1 MAETKE
7 QLVNSIKEWV
17 KLDNDIRK
25 LQKEVSIR
33 KKEKA
38 KISSEL
44 MGRTHMVS
52 LTYPVCKSQRKRVS
66 THQT

>member
-44 MGRTHMVS
+44 MVVMKKT
-52 LTYPVCKSQRKRVS
+52 KSTVLI
-66 THQT
+66 